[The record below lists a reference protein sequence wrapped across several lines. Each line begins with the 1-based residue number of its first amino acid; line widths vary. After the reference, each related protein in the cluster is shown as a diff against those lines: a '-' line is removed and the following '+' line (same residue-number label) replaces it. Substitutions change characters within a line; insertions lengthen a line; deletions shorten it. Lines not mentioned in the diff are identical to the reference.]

1 MILMDMK
8 KYILFFIAFLL
19 CMDMAAQKTPKAV
32 EKVRESMASVM
43 TFRNGTLLGS
53 GTAFFT
59 GEKGEVLSSY
69 SLFAGADSAVVVDT
83 KGKVRNV
90 ERIMG
95 VNEMFNCIKLRVA
108 YDKKIKPLALSSSP
122 VAVGESLYMLSYGTK
137 KSGAID
143 AVVVQKT
150 DSAYSYPYYT
160 LEKPVR
166 NDFVSLPLVNG
177 EGELVAVMQPSS
189 QRDTLCCYAVGAGL
203 ASALAPQ
210 PINYG
215 RGYYPSMGI
224 RTALPSEKE
233 PALSCL
239 YMQSM
244 IGDSVSY
251 GKVLEDFIA
260 AFPESYEGYVSKAE
274 YVAVY
279 KRDLV
284 AAEEAWDEA
293 LSLSENDAEVHFN
306 KAKVMNSI
314 LQSGD
319 TLYAGMLSYDNAF
332 ASIDKAIELDA
343 QPLFVNYKADM
354 LYSRGDYAAASELYE
369 QLAKGSMR
377 SPDIFLKASQCQGAL
392 ENYDRSIEM
401 LDSAMNC
408 FGDNQQRE
416 MAPYLL
422 VRAVVKMTAKRYR
435 EAVFDYNE
443 YEEIM
448 SPNLNASFYYMRQQA
463 ELNGK
468 MYQQALNDIENAIY
482 LDPTNAMY
490 YVEKGVLCYR
500 VKLFDEGIRALES
513 ASKLAPASPDIFYL
527 SGLIYV
533 QTGDKVKAKEC
544 FEKAVSLGHPNA
556 ADALKEL

>member
-1 MILMDMK
+1 MK
-8 KYILFFIAFLL
+8 KYILFFVASLL

-32 EKVRESMASVM
+32 EKARESMASVM
-43 TFRNGTLLGS
+43 TFRNGTLVGS

-59 GEKGEVLSSY
+59 GEKGEALSSY
-69 SLFAGADSAVVVDT
+69 SLFMGADSAVVVDT
-83 KGKVRNV
+83 KGKVHNV
-90 ERIMG
+90 ERVMG
-95 VNEMFNCIKLRVA
+95 VNEMFNCIKFRVA
-108 YDKKIKPLALSSSP
+108 YDKKIKPLALSSAP
-122 VAVGESLYMLSYGTK
+122 VTVGEPLYMLSYGIK

-143 AVVVQKT
+143 AVEVQKT

-160 LEKPVR
+160 LGRPASS
-166 NDFVSLPLVNG
+166 DFVSLPLVNG

-189 QRDTLCCYAVGAGL
+189 QRDTLRCYAVGSGL
-203 ASALAPQ
+203 ASALVPK

-233 PALSCL
+233 AALSCL
-239 YMQSM
+239 YMQAM

-251 GKVLEDFIA
+251 GKVLEDFMS
-260 AFPESYEGYVSKAE
+260 AFPKCYEGYVSKAE

-279 KRDLV
+279 QRNIA
-284 AAEEAWDEA
+284 AAEEAWNEA
-293 LSLSENDAEVHFN
+293 LSLSKNDAEVYFN
-306 KAKVMNSI
+306 KAKVLSSI

-319 TLYAGMLSYDNAF
+319 TLYAAMVSHDNAF
-332 ASIDKAIELDA
+332 ASIDKAIELDR
-343 QPLFVNYKADM
+343 QPLYVNYKADM
-354 LYSRGDYAAASELYE
+354 LYSRGDYSSASELYE
-369 QLAKGSMR
+369 ELAKGSMHT
-377 SPDIFLKASQCQGAL
+377 PDIFLKASQCQGAL
-392 ENYDRSIEM
+392 KNYDRSIEL
-401 LDSAMNC
+401 LDSAINC
-408 FGDNQQRE
+408 FGDTRQKE

-422 VRAVVKMTAKRYR
+422 VRAVVKMTAQKYR

-443 YEEIM
+443 YEKIM

-513 ASKLAPASPDIFYL
+513 AGKLAPASPDIYYL

-533 QTGDKVKAKEC
+533 QTGDKAKAKEC
-544 FEKAVSLGHPNA
+544 FEKAVSLGHPQA
-556 ADALKEL
+556 ADALKGL